1 MSVYSQIGSKYQC
14 IFIIKLILN
23 RQFTLKYGLRSWANS
38 LLSLLPC
45 EGNISN
51 KISIHTVSSTHEY
64 QGPSLI
70 TRLGRAGNEGEARGS
85 QYRLDHQLYKGFTH
99 SSGVISYS
107 YSLIETQRDSG
118 RHPIISF
125 CTCMYFLCIL

>member
-23 RQFTLKYGLRSWANS
+23 RQVTLKYGLRSWANS

-51 KISIHTVSSTHEY
+51 KVSIHTVSSTHEN

-70 TRLGRAGNEGEARGS
+70 TRLRRAGNESEARGS
-85 QYRLDHQLYKGFTH
+85 QYRLDH
-99 SSGVISYS
+99 
-107 YSLIETQRDSG
+107 
-118 RHPIISF
+118 
-125 CTCMYFLCIL
+125 